1 MYFGSFPK
9 IVYDAKGQGDKKVV
23 TNLLRRVAIRS
34 NVRENTQKLNAWLA
48 SSNYTAT
55 GPAIEA
61 AYNGPMTL
69 PMFRRNEIMVP
80 IK

>member
-34 NVRENTQKLNAWLA
+34 NVRENTVIYDTFCLK
-48 SSNYTAT
+48 SFDS
-55 GPAIEA
+55 
-61 AYNGPMTL
+61 
-69 PMFRRNEIMVP
+69 R
-80 IK
+80 